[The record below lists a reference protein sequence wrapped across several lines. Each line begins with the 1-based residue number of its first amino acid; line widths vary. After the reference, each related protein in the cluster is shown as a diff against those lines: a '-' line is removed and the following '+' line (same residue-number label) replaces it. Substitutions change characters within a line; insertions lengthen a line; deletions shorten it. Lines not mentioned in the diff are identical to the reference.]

1 MRTLKLLIGFI
12 LMALFVQAREY
23 HVSVNGSDKHK
34 GFASKP
40 FRTINYAAQ
49 LAKPGDVIT
58 VHAGTYRE
66 RINPRRGGES
76 EAKYI
81 VYRSAKG
88 EKVEIKGSEI
98 IKNWIKVKNETWKV
112 DIPNEFFGSFNPYKD
127 LIHGDWFDPVGRQH
141 HTGSVYLNDE
151 WLSEAASLDDV
162 LKPASSA
169 TLWFSE
175 VNKVNTTIWAQFNR
189 VNPNEQL
196 VEINVRQTVFY
207 PENPGVNYI
216 KVQGFT
222 MCQAATPW
230 APPTSEQIGLIGTNW
245 SKGWIIENNIVSHSR
260 CAGITL
266 GKYGD
271 EYDNQSANSAMG
283 YVKTIERALRNGWN
297 KETIGHHIVRNNTI
311 SSCEQA
317 GLVGSLGA
325 VFSRITD
332 NTIHDIHVQRVFSG
346 AERAGIK
353 IHGAIDVEIS
363 NNHIYKAYRGIW
375 LDWMAQGTRV
385 SGNLLHDNSAEDLF
399 AEVNHGPFIVDNNI
413 FLSSVSLNNRSQGG
427 AYVHNLF
434 AGSMNIIS
442 LDRRVTP
449 FHKAHST
456 EIAGMHNNPVGDD
469 RYYNNL
475 FVERGDLRNYD
486 AAKSPVWMKG
496 NVFLKGA
503 SASKYETGPVPKPE
517 MDPRL
522 RLVEKT
528 DGLYLEIF
536 VDKIWSLGQPRQI
549 VTTELLGRAR
559 IPNAAYEYPNGTP
572 LKINADYF
580 GKLRSAVSP
589 SAGPFEGLKPG
600 EQVLKV
606 W

>member
-1 MRTLKLLIGFI
+1 MRTLKLLIWFI
-12 LMALFVQAREY
+12 LMASFVQAREY
-23 HVSVNGSDKHK
+23 HVSVTGSDKHK

-66 RINPRRGGES
+66 RINPLRGGES
-76 EAKYI
+76 ESKYI
-81 VYRSAKG
+81 VYRTVKG
-88 EKVEIKGSEI
+88 ETVEIKGSEI
-98 IKNWIKVKNETWKV
+98 IKNWVKVKNETWKAE
-112 DIPNEFFGSFNPYKD
+112 IPNAFFGSFNPYKD
-127 LIHGDWFDPVGRQH
+127 LIHGDWFDPIGRQH
-141 HTGSVYLNDE
+141 HSGSVYLNGE
-151 WLSEAASLDDV
+151 WLSEAARLDDV

-169 TLWFSE
+169 TLWFSQ
-175 VNKVNTTIWAQFNR
+175 VDNVNTTIWAQFNG

-207 PENPGVNYI
+207 PENPGKNYI

-222 MCQAATPW
+222 MRQAATPW
-230 APPTSEQIGLIGTNW
+230 APPTAEQIGLIGTNW
-245 SKGWIIENNIVSHSR
+245 SKGWIIENNIISHSR
-260 CAGITL
+260 CVGITL

-283 YVKTIERALRNGWN
+283 YVKTIERALRNGWH

-311 SSCEQA
+311 SCCEQA
-317 GLVGSLGA
+317 GIVGSLGA
-325 VFSRITD
+325 IFSRITG

-363 NNHIYKAYRGIW
+363 NNHIYKAFRGIW

-385 SGNLLHDNSAEDLF
+385 SGNLLNDNSAEDLF
-399 AEVNHGPFIVDNNI
+399 VEVNHGPFLIDNNI
-413 FLSSVSLNNRSQGG
+413 FLSPVSLNNRSQGG

-434 AGSMNIIS
+434 AGAMNIVT
-442 LDRRVTP
+442 LDRRLTP
-449 FHKAHST
+449 FHQAHST
-456 EIAGMHNNPVGDD
+456 EIAGMHDNPVGDD

-486 AAKSPVWMKG
+486 VAKSPVWMKG
-496 NVFLKGA
+496 NVFMKGA
-503 SASKYETGPVPKPE
+503 RPSKYETAPILKPE

-522 RLVEKT
+522 RLAMKT
-528 DGLYLEIF
+528 DGIYLEIT
-536 VDKIWSLGQPRQI
+536 VDKIWSLGQPRQL

-559 IPNAAYEYPNGTP
+559 IPNEAYEYPNGTP

-589 SAGPFEGLKPG
+589 SAGPFEGLKQG

>member
-1 MRTLKLLIGFI
+1 MRTLKLLIWFV
-12 LMALFVQAREY
+12 LMASFVQAREY
-23 HVSVNGSDKHK
+23 HVSVTGSDKHK

-58 VHAGTYRE
+58 VHSGTYRE

-81 VYRSAKG
+81 VYRTVNG

-112 DIPNEFFGSFNPYKD
+112 DIPNVFFGSFNPYKD
-127 LIHGDWFDPVGRQH
+127 LIHGDWFDPIGRQH
-141 HTGSVYLNDE
+141 HSGSVYLNGE
-151 WLSEAASLDDV
+151 WLSEAARLDDV
-162 LKPASSA
+162 LKPVSSA
-169 TLWFSE
+169 TLWFSQ
-175 VNKVNTTIWAQFNR
+175 VNEVNTTIWAQFNG

-207 PENPGVNYI
+207 PENPGINYI

-230 APPTSEQIGLIGTNW
+230 APPTAEQIGLIGTNW
-245 SKGWIIENNIVSHSR
+245 SKGWIIENNIISHSR
-260 CAGITL
+260 CVGITL

-271 EYDNQSANSAMG
+271 EYDNQSANSAIG
-283 YVKTIERALRNGWN
+283 YVKTIERALHNGWN

-311 SSCEQA
+311 TCCEQA
-317 GLVGSLGA
+317 GIVGSMGA
-325 VFSRITD
+325 IFSRITG

-363 NNHIYKAYRGIW
+363 NNHIYKAFRGIW

-399 AEVNHGPFIVDNNI
+399 VEVNHGPFLIDNNI
-413 FLSSVSLNNRSQGG
+413 FLSPVSLNNRSQGG

-434 AGSMNIIS
+434 AGAMNIVT
-442 LDRRVTP
+442 LDRRLTP

-456 EIAGMHNNPVGDD
+456 EIAGMHDNPVGDD

-486 AAKSPVWMKG
+486 AAKSTVWMKG
-496 NVFLKGA
+496 NIFINGA
-503 SASKYETGPVPKPE
+503 SPSKYESGPILKTE
-517 MDPRL
+517 MDPKL
-522 RLVEKT
+522 RLTEQS
-528 DGLYLEIF
+528 DGMYLVIR
-536 VDKIWSLGQPRQI
+536 VDKNWSLGQPRQI

-559 IPNAAYEYPNGTP
+559 IPNEAYEYPNGTS

-589 SAGPFEGLKPG
+589 AAGPFEGLKSG

>member
-434 AGSMNIIS
+434 AGSTNIIS